1 MKNNWLDYYKKV
13 AGRES
18 DSILKLALDNHII
31 AKCVAYDM
39 GCGAGDD
46 TKYLLD
52 NGFKVIAVDKEPSA
66 IEFIKTTIK
75 ENINLTLQ
83 VNSFEKL
90 SLARSGLIF
99 GRASF
104 PFCNPRYFNKFWN
117 KLRLS
122 LKKDGIL
129 CGTLFGDQDTW
140 ATNNEMTFISHRDW
154 EKLLKDFDILYFDEQ
169 AFDGVT
175 ALGSKKHWHIYY
187 FILKK
192 II

>member
-13 AGRES
+13 AGREP
-18 DSILKLALDNHII
+18 DSILKLVLENHIT

-66 IEFIKTTIK
+66 IEFIKTTIT
-75 ENINLTLQ
+75 ENNNLTLQ
-83 VNSFEKL
+83 INSFEEL
-90 SLARSGLIF
+90 SIAPCGLVF
-99 GRASF
+99 GRVSF
-104 PFCNPRYFNKFWN
+104 PFCNPQYFNKFWN
-117 KLRLS
+117 KLSLS
-122 LKKDGIL
+122 LHKDGIL
-129 CGTLFGDQDTW
+129 CGTLFGDKDTW
-140 ATNNEMTFISHRDW
+140 AQNKEMTFISHRDW
-154 EKLLKDFDILYFDEQ
+154 AGLLKNFDILYFDEQ
-169 AFDGVT
+169 EFDDIT

-192 II
+192 IV